1 MSGCQGESD
10 SSASTRSAGQP
21 SSSHCTNSSARR
33 RLSAMAVRQAF
44 MREAM
49 SSPKVLKSLDDP
61 EVRYVLTIHNRPKA
75 VVLGTDAFLELLNGQ
90 MASDRLLALQLGALV
105 QGLEG
110 TNGSTDGP
118 EETDEAETE
127 DLVGA
132 F

>member
-1 MSGCQGESD
+1 MAQ
-10 SSASTRSAGQP
+10 
-21 SSSHCTNSSARR
+21 AR
-33 RLSAMAVRQAF
+33 VRF
-44 MREAM
+44 IGSRELHRDL
-49 SSPKVLKSLDDP
+49 PKVLKSLDDP